1 METVNAPAAGWYP
14 DPGGSTSLRW
24 WDGGGWTT
32 HLSTPPQAVPA
43 PAPAP
48 APAAAP
54 VPAPV
59 VPAAPVAPVVEPAAY
74 AGDPRFGGPST
85 APMPTDARP
94 PTPSATPSA
103 TAYGPVPG
111 GRPTSHLVVAGVVA
125 LVLLVVAVLVGKSVL
140 GGSGSSDSADQSGV
154 TGGLLGPGNP
164 QVAAMKADVLHIA
177 TTEETLFTDRQV
189 FVAGASGKGG
199 LVLGG
204 QSIRLSSS
212 GETVQVVLSPSGVG
226 YCIRA
231 ARTPAGGGGPQ
242 VVLYVSTQG
251 GLQPPQITSCPA
263 AF

>member
-1 METVNAPAAGWYP
+1 MPAAEDVLRNHPEWYH
-14 DPGGSTSLRW
+14 SIEL
-24 WDGGGWTT
+24 
-32 HLSTPPQAVPA
+32 A
-43 PAPAP
+43 P
-48 APAAAP
+48 
-54 VPAPV
+54 
-59 VPAAPVAPVVEPAAY
+59 
-74 AGDPRFGGPST
+74 
-85 APMPTDARP
+85 
-94 PTPSATPSA
+94 
-103 TAYGPVPG
+103 
-111 GRPTSHLVVAGVVA
+111 GVVTPGRSPLAFWQEELRA
-125 LVLLVVAVLVGKSVL
+125 LRLPSLVGKSVL
-140 GGSGSSDSADQSGV
+140 GGSGSSDSADPSGL
-154 TGGLLGPGNP
+154 TGGLLGAGNP

-189 FVAGASGKGG
+189 FVAGTSGKGG